1 MKGGVGIIKVG
12 GASEVEVG
20 EIKDRITDALN
31 STKAAISEGIVV
43 GGGCALLYSSKT
55 LENLKGENFDQNIGI

>member
-1 MKGGVGIIKVG
+1 MGIIKVG

-31 STKAAISEGIVV
+31 ATKAAVYEGIVV
-43 GGGCALLYSSKT
+43 GGGCALLYAT
-55 LENLKGENFDQNIGI
+55 RALKDIKGDNFD